1 MDNLNE
7 LKKPGLGF
15 GVQGPLRRYNQGQRV
30 RITRG
35 KNKGRTATVSYE
47 ADPHP
52 LSSERRFYLYLDNR
66 RSFWAPNH
74 VLLNESG
81 FYPV

>member
-1 MDNLNE
+1 MDHLNE

-15 GVQGPLRRYNQGQRV
+15 GVQGPLRRYNQDQRV

-52 LSSERRFYLYLDNR
+52 CRARDDSICIWTIVARFGHRTMSS
-66 RSFWAPNH
+66 
-74 VLLNESG
+74 
-81 FYPV
+81 